1 MTFNGR
7 NLDNISPFGSDD
19 KPLGKVYQDSAEIIL
34 NAALV
39 LQSGGYVFSHGGDKF
54 PLRREKE
61 R

>member
-19 KPLGKVYQDSAEIIL
+19 KPLGKVSEESAEIIL

-39 LQSGGYVFSHGGDKF
+39 FAE
-54 PLRREKE
+54 RRI
-61 R
+61 RILSQRR